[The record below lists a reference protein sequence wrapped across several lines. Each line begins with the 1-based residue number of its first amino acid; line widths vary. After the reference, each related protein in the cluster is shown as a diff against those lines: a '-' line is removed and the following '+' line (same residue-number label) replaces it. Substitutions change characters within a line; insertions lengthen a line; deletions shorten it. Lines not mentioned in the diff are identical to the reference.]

1 MKATLILRTRRFRAC
16 RVSSRVWSPLGRGSY
31 RKLEELIKK
40 AEELERK
47 CNPALKDG
55 KKGLDEDLTDFQR
68 MKKKIAK
75 DVAEVRQVP
84 RFLPSSCPPCARAA
98 APRNANAP
106 PTPHPTATSK
116 PPWHP
121 CPPCPHTA
129 CSPT

>member
-1 MKATLILRTRRFRAC
+1 MSRCEGHADIARTPLPSLPGLNPRGL
-16 RVSSRVWSPLGRGSY
+16 PLGRGSY

-84 RFLPSSCPPCARAA
+84 RFLAQLMPPMCTR
-98 APRNANAP
+98 
-106 PTPHPTATSK
+106 
-116 PPWHP
+116 
-121 CPPCPHTA
+121 
-129 CSPT
+129 CSTT